1 MNDPMTTPGTPSA
14 TGTDGKSA
22 GQLVKEV
29 TEDFSTLVRKEIELA
44 KQEVGA
50 SVAAKATALRTRA
63 MAEAEAAAESASER
77 MALPTVMLLVGFV
90 IFIGYP
96 AVAAV
101 MSGF

>member
-1 MNDPMTTPGTPSA
+1 MPE
-14 TGTDGKSA
+14 
-22 GQLVKEV
+22 L
-29 TEDFSTLVRKEIELA
+29 RELA
-44 KQEVGA
+44 ASVALAGEEGAVVGA

-63 MAEAEAAAESASER
+63 LTEAEAAGESDSER

-101 MSGF
+101 VSGF